1 MAPLVFPMS
10 EPMKIDAIDPGLM
23 SRAGID
29 VGKDKV
35 DGCLGRLG
43 ISVSSAREQ
52 AIRSATQN
60 YETNPVPESDT
71 PKCAT

>member
-1 MAPLVFPMS
+1 
-10 EPMKIDAIDPGLM
+10 MKIGAIDPEAHQL
-23 SRAGID
+23 RRID

-43 ISVSSAREQ
+43 MCASGAREQ
-52 AIRSATQN
+52 AIRSETQN